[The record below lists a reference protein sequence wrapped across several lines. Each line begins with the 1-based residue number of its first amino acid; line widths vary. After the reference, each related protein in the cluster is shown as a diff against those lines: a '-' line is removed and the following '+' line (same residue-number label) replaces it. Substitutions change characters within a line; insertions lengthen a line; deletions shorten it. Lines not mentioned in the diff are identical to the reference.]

1 MAGRLPDRGFE
12 STPESLT
19 IFSLE
24 RDQLAA
30 YRILF
35 TCSALL
41 AAHEGAGGET
51 CMEINYDHESSFHA
65 LKATNLKFNR
75 SVF

>member
-24 RDQLAA
+24 RDQLAT

-41 AAHEGAGGET
+41 AAHKGTGGET
-51 CMEINYDHESSFHA
+51 CMDILVTSADVNK
-65 LKATNLKFNR
+65 LR
-75 SVF
+75 P